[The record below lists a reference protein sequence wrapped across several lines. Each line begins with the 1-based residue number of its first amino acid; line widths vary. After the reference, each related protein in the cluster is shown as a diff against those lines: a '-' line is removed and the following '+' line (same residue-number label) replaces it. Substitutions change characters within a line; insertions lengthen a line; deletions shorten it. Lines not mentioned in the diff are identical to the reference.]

1 MYVFVTLAILLYF
14 ATFHSKAGSS
24 KGYVCL
30 FIFRCQCIDPMG
42 IRCFGT
48 GIEQS
53 TMCQFNYQLVPL
65 ERTSV
70 FQLLYLDYTETHNV

>member
-14 ATFHSKAGSS
+14 ATFHNKAGRS
-24 KGYVCL
+24 KGDVCL
-30 FIFRCQCIDPMG
+30 SIFRCQCIGPMG

-53 TMCQFNYQLVPL
+53 TMCQFNYQLVSL
-65 ERTSV
+65 ERTIYS
-70 FQLLYLDYTETHNV
+70 